1 MPGTKPAHSPMARF
15 CHKIYSPN
23 TLDHYSG
30 AHFWEMLGTCA
41 KDAFDLAR
49 MSSSRFFLL
58 RADLA
63 WPSFVRRMHET
74 PLCKMVMLL
83 RRKYT
88 RIVP

>member
-1 MPGTKPAHSPMARF
+1 LEDFGTRF
-15 CHKIYSPN
+15 SHIWTHEMGHCHY
-23 TLDHYSG
+23 
-30 AHFWEMLGTCA
+30 
-41 KDAFDLAR
+41 AFDLAR

-74 PLCKMVMLL
+74 PLCKRVMLL